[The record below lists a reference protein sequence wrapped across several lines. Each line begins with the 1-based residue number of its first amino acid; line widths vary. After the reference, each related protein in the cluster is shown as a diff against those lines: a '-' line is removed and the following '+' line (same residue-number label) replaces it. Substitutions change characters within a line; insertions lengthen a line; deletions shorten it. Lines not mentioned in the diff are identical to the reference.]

1 MARQNIIGT
10 IYLLHFSRPF
20 KHAKH
25 YSGWTQDL
33 KARLA
38 LHAQGRGAKLLAAV
52 TAVGITWELADTIEG
67 DRHLERRLKQHG
79 AARRCPI
86 CRAQAKKE
94 VTQMYD
100 KNWRARAACREGQ
113 GVDPEIFFPLGDM
126 WRAGEDAQAKAVCKR
141 CPVVAECLD
150 WALET
155 GEPWGV
161 AGGLTEV
168 ERQVLRR
175 KAS

>member
-1 MARQNIIGT
+1 
-10 IYLLHFSRPF
+10 
-20 KHAKH
+20 
-25 YSGWTQDL
+25 
-33 KARLA
+33 
-38 LHAQGRGAKLLAAV
+38 
-52 TAVGITWELADTIEG
+52 
-67 DRHLERRLKQHG
+67 
-79 AARRCPI
+79 
-86 CRAQAKKE
+86 
-94 VTQMYD
+94 MYD